1 MSQSK
6 PLIIG
11 HRGAAGEAPEN
22 TLASFAL
29 AVEQGAEGIELDI
42 HISKDGEIVVCHD
55 PTLDRTTN
63 GSGLICE
70 HDWQDIRQLD
80 AGAWFADNYRG
91 ERVPLLREVFEMLPK
106 GFFVNVEV
114 KYAYEGRLEQAL
126 LAYLRESGRME
137 DVVISSFDHQCIRRL
152 KLAEPDVK
160 VGLLYAAN
168 LFDHAAYARQADID
182 VFSLHPNYQTIAA
195 SDVKGAATAGLAIY
209 PYTVNEEEDFAR
221 MTEAGVSGIIT
232 DYPGRL
238 RAFLAGIQ

>member
-1 MSQSK
+1 MNKRK
-6 PLIIG
+6 PLVIG

-29 AVEQGAEGIELDI
+29 AAAQGAEGIELDI

-55 PTLDRTTN
+55 HTLDRTTN

-70 HDWQDIRQLD
+70 HNWQDIRQLD

-91 ERVPLLREVFEMLPK
+91 ERVPLLREVFKMLPPN
-106 GFFVNVEV
+106 FLINVEV
-114 KYAYEGRLEQAL
+114 KHAYEGRLEQEL
-126 LAYLRESGRME
+126 LAYLRASGRME

-152 KLAEPDVK
+152 KLAEPEVK

-182 VFSLHPNYQTIAA
+182 VYSLHPYYQTIAEP
-195 SDVKGAATAGLAIY
+195 DVTGAAAAGLATY
-209 PYTVNEEEDFAR
+209 PYTVNREEDFAR
-221 MTEAGVSGIIT
+221 LTMDGVTGIIT

-238 RAFLAGIQ
+238 RAFLEGNQ